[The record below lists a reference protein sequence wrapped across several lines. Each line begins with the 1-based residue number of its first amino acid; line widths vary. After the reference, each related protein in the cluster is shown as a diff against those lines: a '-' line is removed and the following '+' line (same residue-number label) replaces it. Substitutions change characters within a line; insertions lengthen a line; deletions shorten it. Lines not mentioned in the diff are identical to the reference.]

1 MKYFLIT
8 ILTLL
13 TTISNVYSEEGS
25 LSVFVSRDLFGILSN
40 HVKAE
45 IKLSPYK
52 KKSSGIKVQLRHVK
66 IIDTQVH
73 GSNKATITINPDLY
87 LVTNL
92 IKGKIPCIDIPLN
105 IDLEEK
111 ADQRISYK
119 GKPKRDDF
127 LHNMF
132 ARPTITSK
140 ITRVKVSLPNN
151 ESPFDLEKINSIKKH
166 LIKAIIK
173 KIYPELMEKLKSAL
187 EDLSFDLRL
196 PYKCQLEKMKIVFPE
211 PKLQFTSQ
219 AVVVNYGTPLSR
231 TTQLNNKSKVVIACN
246 NKFLENFFSAL
257 DLPSS
262 QQLKFI
268 KKYQLIPRISKENG
282 KIHLKLEINL
292 ELESEKY
299 FPRAGTIKTKIVLP
313 FSMTHFKSNGER
325 EVLGLSLL
333 NTDQAIQKLH
343 AAENKSKWQKTLQ
356 GLIAIVDL
364 YFSYRPVFLP
374 SEYEFF
380 IQQNGTKLKALAK
393 KMWFFV
399 EDDILWLSYDVDIS
413 D

>member
-1 MKYFLIT
+1 MIA
-8 ILTLL
+8 TLL
-13 TTISNVYSEEGS
+13 TLTNVYSEEGS
-25 LSVFVSRDLFGILSN
+25 LSVFVARDLFQVLSD

-45 IKLSPYK
+45 IKLPPYK
-52 KKSSGIKVQLRHVK
+52 KTPLGFKLQVTPKIELRCVK
-66 IIDTQVH
+66 IIRTEIH
-73 GSNKATITINPDLY
+73 SPSKATITINPDLY

-92 IKGKIPCIDIPLN
+92 VEGEIPCFDIPLD

-111 ADQRISYK
+111 EDLRVSYK

-140 ITRVKVSLPNN
+140 VTRVKVSLPSN
-151 ESPFDLEKINSIKKH
+151 ESPFDLEKINPIKKQ
-166 LIKAIIK
+166 LIKVAIK
-173 KIYPELMEKLKSAL
+173 KIHPYIMKELRFAL

-211 PKLQFTSQ
+211 PKLQFTPQ
-219 AVVVNYGTPLSR
+219 AVVVNYGKPLAKK
-231 TTQLNNKSKVVIACN
+231 TQLNDKSKVVIACN
-246 NKFLENFFSAL
+246 NKFLENFFSSL
-257 DLPSS
+257 SLPSS
-262 QQLKFI
+262 QHLKFI
-268 KKYQLIPRISKENG
+268 KKYQFIPRISKENG

-299 FPRAGTIKTKIVLP
+299 FPRAGTISSKIILP
-313 FSMTHFKSNGER
+313 FSLTHFKSNGDR

-356 GLIAIVDL
+356 GLISIVDL

-374 SEYEFF
+374 SEYEFS
-380 IQQNGTKLKALAK
+380 IRQNETKLKALAK

-399 EDDILWLSYDVDIS
+399 EDEILWLSYDVDIS
-413 D
+413 K